1 MPWDC
6 GKESLAQSKPTL
18 ASSVPILMKTRNLI
32 SLLAAGAALTAANL
46 TAATGD
52 WVELFDGKTLKGWT
66 QRNGEAK
73 YAVEDG
79 AIVGRTVHNTRNSF
93 LCTDKHYANF
103 IFEVEYKVDPRM
115 NSGVQIRS
123 HSLKS
128 YRNGQVHGY
137 QVEIDPSDRAWS
149 GGIYDEGRRGWL
161 NPLKDNPAAQKAFK
175 QNQWNHYRVE
185 AIGDRIKTWVNGVPA
200 ADLHDALTPSGFIA
214 LQVHSIPKDK
224 PEGMEIRWRN
234 VRIKNLGAAKPLP
247 LFDGLTLNGW
257 VDGEGDPIKAGGW
270 VADEGALHRK
280 DKGGSIYTELE
291 YGDFE
296 FNLEWKIA
304 EGGNSGIKYR
314 VKKYDKALLGP
325 EYQVLDDD
333 KHPDGQKREGRRKSA
348 ALYDFFK
355 CNDQK
360 QLAAVGEWNKTKI
373 VARGSTFEHWLN
385 GKKVLAYDTTGED
398 WKREHA
404 LSKFNKIKDF
414 NQNPW
419 GRIMLQ
425 DHGDLVWYR
434 NISIKPLPPLD

>member
-1 MPWDC
+1 MTSQ
-6 GKESLAQSKPTL
+6 K
-18 ASSVPILMKTRNLI
+18 LI
-32 SLLAAGAALTAANL
+32 SLLAAGAALTAVNL
-46 TAATGD
+46 SAATGD
-52 WVELFDGKTLKGWT
+52 WVNLFDGKSLKGWT
-66 QRNGEAK
+66 QRNGSAK
-73 YAVEDG
+73 YAVENEQ
-79 AIVGRTVHNTRNSF
+79 IIGRTVHNTGNSF

-103 IFEVEYKVDPRM
+103 IFEVEYKVDSRM

-128 YRNGQVHGY
+128 YRGGQVHGY
-137 QVEIDPSDRAWS
+137 QVEIDPSERAWS

-175 QNQWNHYRVE
+175 QNEWNHYRVE

-200 ADLHDALTPSGFIA
+200 ADLHDAITPSGFIA
-214 LQVHSIPKDK
+214 LQVHGIPKDK

-234 VRIKNLGAAKPLP
+234 IRIKDLGPAKPLP

-257 VDGEGDPIKAGGW
+257 VDGAGNPIKPGGW
-270 VADEGALHRK
+270 IADEGALHRK

-296 FNLEWKIA
+296 FNLEWKIS

-314 VKKYDKALLGP
+314 VTKYDKALLGP

-333 KHPDGQKREGRRKSA
+333 KHPDGKKREGRRKSA
-348 ALYDFFK
+348 ALYDLFK

-360 QLAAVGEWNKTKI
+360 QLAKVGEWNKTKI
-373 VARGSTFEHWLN
+373 VVRGSKAEHWLN
-385 GKKVLAYDTTGED
+385 GKKVLAYDTTSEE
-398 WKREHA
+398 WKQEHA
-404 LSKFNKIKDF
+404 LSKFNKHKDF
-414 NQNPW
+414 AKNPW
-419 GRIMLQ
+419 GKIMLQ

-434 NISIKPLPPLD
+434 NITIKPMPPLD